1 MPNLLADALLDA
13 TIRCTQ
19 PLAPDWANPRAILL
33 TGATGFL
40 GGFLLDELLRQT
52 EATIHCLVRAEDQ
65 TSAGQRLKTHLRSY
79 GLWRDEWATRSTQNG
94 RIRPLC
100 GDLAQP
106 RLGLSEA
113 RFALLGEEIDAI
125 YHNGAWVNAL
135 YPYERLRAANVLGT
149 QEVIRLAA
157 LGQTKPLHYISTL
170 AIFLS
175 DLHTDQLVDEARQPR
190 FDPTLRGGYRQSKW
204 VAEALVREAG
214 ERGLPV
220 AIYRPGRVLGHS
232 QSGVNGNLH
241 DLLCKVWKGSVQL
254 GLFPRVATQVD
265 LTPVDYVSRGIVQ
278 LSRRPDSVDTLGRVF
293 HFCHPQPVEWV
304 ALLEA
309 IGALGYGLTGV
320 TYAEWVAAVNAA
332 AAQQPK
338 NQLYQQLRLLLR
350 APIYLFAQ
358 AKPRFSGRAT
368 QEALAPLCCPAIDHR
383 LLSTYFAWFQQ
394 TGHLPA
400 PEKLSLL

>member
-1 MPNLLADALLDA
+1 MPNLQTDARLDA
-13 TIRCTQ
+13 AIQFTR
-19 PLAPDWANPRAILL
+19 PLAPDWAAPRAILL

-52 EATIHCLVRAEDQ
+52 EATIYCLVRAEDQ
-65 TSAGQRLKTHLRSY
+65 ASAGQRLQTHLRSY
-79 GLWRDEWATRSTQNG
+79 GLWREEWATRIT
-94 RIRPLC
+94 PLC

-113 RFALLGEEIDAI
+113 RFARLGKEIDVI

-149 QEVIRLAA
+149 QEIIRLAA

-175 DLHTDQLVDEARQPR
+175 DLHTDQLVDEARQPC
-190 FDPTLRGGYRQSKW
+190 FDPTLKGGYRQSKW

-232 QSGVNGNLH
+232 QTGINDKPH
-241 DLLCKVWKGSVQL
+241 DLLCTIWKGCVQL
-254 GLFPRVATQVD
+254 GLYPRVATQVA

-278 LSRRPDSVDTLGRVF
+278 LSLRPNSMDSVDRVF
-293 HFCHPQPVEWV
+293 HFCHPEPVEWE
-304 ALLEA
+304 ALLET

-320 TYAEWVAAVNAA
+320 PYAEWVAAVQAA
-332 AAQQPK
+332 ATQQPK
-338 NQLYQQLRLLLR
+338 NQTWQQLRLLLR
-350 APIYLFAQ
+350 APIYLFAPSR
-358 AKPRFSGRAT
+358 PRFSGRAT
-368 QEALAPLCCPAIDHR
+368 EAALTPLRCPAIDHR

-394 TGHLPA
+394 TGYLPA